1 MVRGRK
7 GRGYG
12 KRRLWVLFVG
22 LGLVGA
28 AVCGL
33 FFVRSQLMRSEEERE
48 IERYL
53 GEISQRIAETVNDR
67 VNSSFQA
74 LETTAAAYTDLHR
87 GEETDAYLRTVAEQY
102 GFLRVGVAG
111 LEGPLHTSDGDTIPL
126 DNLTVSHEILSGADR
141 ATGLTVS
148 QMEGEFVMIYA
159 VPMREEGQLYGV
171 LIAVNGRESLRDYL
185 GVDSFGGAGFSC
197 IIDSNGDFIINSLD
211 PRAADAEN
219 FFALAEQGA
228 VDERYS
234 LDAMRADIAARRTGR
249 LYYTLPSGERH
260 IMCYVPLGMA
270 DWYLLSV
277 VPYEV
282 ANEGVGRY
290 LTVSALTDGAI
301 IILFLTLIAI
311 LAVVSWKGE
320 RRVEA
325 LAFVD
330 PVTNGRNRTAFER
343 DAAALLNRAHPESHA
358 LVSMDLQ
365 DFKLVNESFG
375 SEVGDRTLAH
385 VYRVIA
391 DNLQED
397 EIVGRIRDDVFHLLL
412 HYTGRAAMQQR
423 MAALS
428 EEVNRRFNEERG
440 DRERY
445 FLPLVQGVCVIDDLE
460 LDLITIQDRANEAR
474 KSSKGVRGGVVS
486 SCGFYDELYLE
497 RVRREKE
504 IGDRMETA
512 LAQREFIIYLQPK
525 VGLQKNTVVGAEALI
540 RWQDPHRGLV
550 PPGEFIPIFERSGFI
565 TKLDRYVFE
574 QVCILQRRWLDA
586 GYRPLPLSVN
596 LSRRNVENP
605 DFLDEYIR
613 IRDRYQIPEGLLE
626 LEITESFFLENGQAL
641 LSLIKRIR
649 QAGFQCSL
657 DDFGSG
663 YSSLSL
669 LRTIPVDTI
678 KLDRVFFTDTEYS
691 QRSEYV
697 VQSVLELARRLR
709 MKTVCEGVEEFF
721 HLHSLRRLQCDAVQG
736 YIFSP
741 PVPVERFEELAFS
754 GTPLVPGR
762 VRTGK

>member
-1 MVRGRK
+1 M
-7 GRGYG
+7 
-12 KRRLWVLFVG
+12 LFVG

-33 FFVRSQLMRSEEERE
+33 FFVRSHLMRSEEERE

-53 GEISQRIAETVNDR
+53 DEISQRIAETVNDR

-74 LETTAAAYTDLHR
+74 LETTAAAYNDLHR

-102 GFLRVGVAG
+102 GFLRVEVAG
-111 LEGPLHTSDGDTIPL
+111 LEGPLHTSDGYTIPQ
-126 DNLTVSHEILSGADR
+126 DNLTVSHEILAGADR

-148 QMEGEFVMIYA
+148 QMEGEFVVIYA
-159 VPMREEGQLYGV
+159 VPIRENGQLTGV
-171 LIAVNGRESLRDYL
+171 LTAVNGRESLRDYL

-197 IIDSNGDFIINSLD
+197 IIDSNGDFIINSLNH
-211 PRAADAEN
+211 RAAADVEN
-219 FFALAEQGA
+219 FFTLAEQGE
-228 VDERYS
+228 VDEKYS
-234 LDAMRADIAARRTGR
+234 LKTMRADIAARRTGR
-249 LYYTLPSGERH
+249 LYYTLPSGGRH

-277 VPYEV
+277 VPYKV

-290 LTVSALTDGAI
+290 LTVSALTDGF
-301 IILFLTLIAI
+301 IILLFLALIAV
-311 LAVVSWKGE
+311 LAIVSWKGE

-343 DAAALLNRAHPESHA
+343 DAAALLGRARPESYA
-358 LVSMDLQ
+358 LVSVDLQ

-391 DNLQED
+391 DNLEED

-440 DRERY
+440 NRERY

-460 LDLITIQDRANEAR
+460 LDLITVQDRANEAR
-474 KSSKGVRGGVVS
+474 KSSKGVRGGGVS

-525 VGLQKNTVVGAEALI
+525 VGLQDNNVIGAEALI
-540 RWQDPHRGLV
+540 RWQDPSRGLV

-574 QVCILQRRWLDA
+574 QVCMLQRRWLDA

-605 DFLDEYIR
+605 DFLDEYVR

-736 YIFSP
+736 YIFSR
-741 PVPVERFEELAFS
+741 PVPIERFEELAFS
-754 GTPLVPGR
+754 GKPLVPSR
-762 VRTGK
+762 VRAGK